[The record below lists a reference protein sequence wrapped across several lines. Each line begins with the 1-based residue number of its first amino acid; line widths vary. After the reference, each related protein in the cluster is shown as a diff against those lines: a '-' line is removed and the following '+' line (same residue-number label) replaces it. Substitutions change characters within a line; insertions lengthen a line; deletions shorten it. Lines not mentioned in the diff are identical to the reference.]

1 MCGFIKEWI
10 ENWKEDQKIN
20 SEIENPG
27 NMSDLLKIVA
37 MKDPEYVKEFIEYNE
52 EILEECRIN
61 GDSAVELIKTVEEK
75 EPGYIKELLENVEK
89 MRALGIYDDRAV
101 ELIKAVGDPE
111 YIKECLENV
120 EKMRALGIYDDR
132 AVELIK
138 AVGDPEYIKECLG
151 NVEKMNALGIDF
163 NRAVELIKAVGD
175 PEYMKEYLGDPEKR
189 EALHIY
195 GDRAIDLIKT
205 VGDPEYIKECLENIE
220 KMQALGINGDRVVDL
235 IKTVGDPE
243 YIKECLENV
252 EKMQTLGIWGDRAV
266 ELIKAVGDSEYI
278 KECLGNV
285 EKMQALDIKDDR
297 AYDLI
302 KTVEEKEPGYIKE
315 FLENVKKVQVIRN
328 GERVVDLIKATGD
341 PEYIKE
347 TWIENVACRQELR
360 RQNIFLDEA
369 ELIKTVEEKEP
380 GYIKELLENLEK
392 MKALEIY
399 DAAAVEL
406 IKTVEEK
413 EPGYIKELLENV
425 EKMKALEIYDAA
437 AVELIKTVEEKE
449 PGYIKELLENVEKMK
464 ALKIYVNR
472 VVELIK
478 TVGDPEYIKECLENV
493 EKMQAFG
500 INGDKAVE
508 LIKAVGDPEYIKEC
522 LENVEKMQAFGIN
535 DYIAV
540 KLIKTVGDPEYIKEC
555 LENVEKMKALKIYDD
570 AAVELIKTV
579 EEKEPG
585 YIKEC
590 LENVEKMKALEIY
603 VNRVVEL
610 IKTVGDPEYI
620 KECLENVEK
629 MQAFG
634 INDYIAVEL
643 IKTVGDPEYIKECL
657 ENVEK
662 MQAFGINGDKAV
674 ELIKTVGDPEY
685 IKECLGDPEKME
697 ALGIY
702 GNIAVELIKTVEE
715 KEPGYIKELLES
727 EEKMQELGI
736 DDYGVIELIKI
747 VNKKEPEFLI
757 EYIKNKEKWKLNEST
772 ISLLKQENET
782 EFIKENLEIFFKGYG
797 FEEKDISSKAEIL
810 EQMHEI
816 NDEVYQKLDF
826 RLLDNKYLKLLG
838 QDKINQ
844 ISCYPEVQ
852 ELVLKLNEKKLKVL
866 AKCIDTYMHNNDT
879 EEWTVITNEILN
891 NISCGQYDEL
901 IENIDNLD
909 NADINKLIKV
919 LQAKNAFEIKCEK
932 DLENFELIKQQ
943 RCDKLIQS
951 SEIGD
956 KKLAV
961 LEKLFGTDDGYAEI
975 LLRRYGQGI
984 DSLPESEAKNFIK
997 SIQMLVNC
1005 QSGEI
1010 LEQIYN
1016 ECEETVF
1023 IDKVGIERALKK
1035 EYAKLYNEGLFKIE
1049 NAVPIGENM
1058 YSAGTD
1064 FKMIITSIGAF
1075 SREKRQS
1082 NYKNDWN
1089 RPRIST
1095 QHLCTSYIR
1104 QDMMGTAPIH
1114 DICYGFDCM
1123 REDSLVLSGT
1133 SDIYSSKG
1141 SMVSTC
1147 RHGEEYLVPDEQINH
1162 TYRYNEMCFRRIQG
1176 VEKKQPSYIVVFKQN
1191 GIIGNLENAEKASK
1205 DWGGLPI
1212 VVIDRDECLESER
1225 NKVKQMQAE
1234 YREFP
1239 SPELARAIYYKIRNN
1254 RVTARN
1260 FCWETNISRYEI
1272 NEQAVSKRELAENS
1286 NEVSGE
1292 DRRDCMAK
1300 IRTAIEKVKGD
1311 GEVER

>member
-61 GDSAVELIKTVEEK
+61 GDRAVELIKTVEEK

-89 MRALGIYDDRAV
+89 MRALGIYGDRAV

-380 GYIKELLENLEK
+380 GYIKELLEN
-392 MKALEIY
+392 
-399 DAAAVEL
+399 
-406 IKTVEEK
+406 
-413 EPGYIKELLENV
+413 
-425 EKMKALEIYDAA
+425 
-437 AVELIKTVEEKE
+437 
-449 PGYIKELLENVEKMK
+449 VEKMK

-472 VVELIK
+472 V
-478 TVGDPEYIKECLENV
+478 
-493 EKMQAFG
+493 
-500 INGDKAVE
+500 
-508 LIKAVGDPEYIKEC
+508 
-522 LENVEKMQAFGIN
+522 
-535 DYIAV
+535 
-540 KLIKTVGDPEYIKEC
+540 
-555 LENVEKMKALKIYDD
+555 
-570 AAVELIKTV
+570 
-579 EEKEPG
+579 
-585 YIKEC
+585 
-590 LENVEKMKALEIY
+590 
-603 VNRVVEL
+603 
-610 IKTVGDPEYI
+610 
-620 KECLENVEK
+620 
-629 MQAFG
+629 
-634 INDYIAVEL
+634 VEL

-1123 REDSLVLSGT
+1123 REDSLVLSGP

>member
-89 MRALGIYDDRAV
+89 MRALGIY
-101 ELIKAVGDPE
+101 G
-111 YIKECLENV
+111 
-120 EKMRALGIYDDR
+120 DR

-399 DAAAVEL
+399 A
-406 IKTVEEK
+406 
-413 EPGYIKELLENV
+413 
-425 EKMKALEIYDAA
+425 AA

>member
-1 MCGFIKEWI
+1 M
-10 ENWKEDQKIN
+10 
-20 SEIENPG
+20 
-27 NMSDLLKIVA
+27 
-37 MKDPEYVKEFIEYNE
+37 E
-52 EILEECRIN
+52 ELEEKWPNIAEIYNR
-61 GDSAVELIKTVEEK
+61 S
-75 EPGYIKELLENVEK
+75 ENV
-89 MRALGIYDDRAV
+89 GD
-101 ELIKAVGDPE
+101 ELMTVSGKRYAHPV
-111 YIKECLENV
+111 LREN
-120 EKMRALGIYDDR
+120 
-132 AVELIK
+132 
-138 AVGDPEYIKECLG
+138 
-151 NVEKMNALGIDF
+151 
-163 NRAVELIKAVGD
+163 

-220 KMQALGINGDRVVDL
+220 KMQALGIKGDRVVDL

-252 EKMQTLGIWGDRAV
+252 EKMQTLDIWGDRAV

-285 EKMQALDIKDDR
+285 EKMQALGIKDDR

-399 DAAAVEL
+399 PAAAVEL

-425 EKMKALEIYDAA
+425 EKMKALEIY
-437 AVELIKTVEEKE
+437 
-449 PGYIKELLENVEKMK
+449 
-464 ALKIYVNR
+464 VNR
-472 VVELIK
+472 V
-478 TVGDPEYIKECLENV
+478 
-493 EKMQAFG
+493 
-500 INGDKAVE
+500 
-508 LIKAVGDPEYIKEC
+508 
-522 LENVEKMQAFGIN
+522 
-535 DYIAV
+535 
-540 KLIKTVGDPEYIKEC
+540 
-555 LENVEKMKALKIYDD
+555 
-570 AAVELIKTV
+570 
-579 EEKEPG
+579 
-585 YIKEC
+585 
-590 LENVEKMKALEIY
+590 
-603 VNRVVEL
+603 
-610 IKTVGDPEYI
+610 
-620 KECLENVEK
+620 
-629 MQAFG
+629 
-634 INDYIAVEL
+634 VEL

-685 IKECLGDPEKME
+685 IKECLGDPKKME

-702 GNIAVELIKTVEE
+702 GNIAVELIKTVGDPE
-715 KEPGYIKELLES
+715 YIKELLES

-757 EYIKNKEKWKLNEST
+757 EYIKNKKKWKLNEST

-782 EFIKENLEIFFKGYG
+782 EFIKENLEIFLKGYG

-810 EQMHEI
+810 EQMYEI

-909 NADINKLIKV
+909 NADINKLIRV

-961 LEKLFGTDDGYAEI
+961 LEKLFGTDDGYAES

-1049 NAVPIGENM
+1049 NAVPIEENM

-1104 QDMMGTAPIH
+1104 QNMMGTAPIH

-1123 REDSLVLSGT
+1123 REDSLVLSGP

-1272 NEQAVSKRELAENS
+1272 NEQAVGKRELAENS

>member
-61 GDSAVELIKTVEEK
+61 GDRAVELIKTVEEK

-89 MRALGIYDDRAV
+89 MRALGIYGDRAV

-132 AVELIK
+132 VVELIK

-380 GYIKELLENLEK
+380 GYIKELLEN
-392 MKALEIY
+392 
-399 DAAAVEL
+399 
-406 IKTVEEK
+406 
-413 EPGYIKELLENV
+413 
-425 EKMKALEIYDAA
+425 
-437 AVELIKTVEEKE
+437 
-449 PGYIKELLENVEKMK
+449 VEKMK

-493 EKMQAFG
+493 EKMKAFG

-1089 RPRIST
+1089 SPRIST

-1123 REDSLVLSGT
+1123 REDSLVLSGP

>member
-52 EILEECRIN
+52 EILEECCIN
-61 GDSAVELIKTVEEK
+61 GDRAVELIKTVEEK

-89 MRALGIYDDRAV
+89 MRALGIY
-101 ELIKAVGDPE
+101 G
-111 YIKECLENV
+111 
-120 EKMRALGIYDDR
+120 DR

-380 GYIKELLENLEK
+380 GYIKELLEN
-392 MKALEIY
+392 
-399 DAAAVEL
+399 
-406 IKTVEEK
+406 
-413 EPGYIKELLENV
+413 
-425 EKMKALEIYDAA
+425 
-437 AVELIKTVEEKE
+437 
-449 PGYIKELLENVEKMK
+449 VEKMK

-472 VVELIK
+472 V
-478 TVGDPEYIKECLENV
+478 
-493 EKMQAFG
+493 
-500 INGDKAVE
+500 
-508 LIKAVGDPEYIKEC
+508 
-522 LENVEKMQAFGIN
+522 
-535 DYIAV
+535 
-540 KLIKTVGDPEYIKEC
+540 
-555 LENVEKMKALKIYDD
+555 
-570 AAVELIKTV
+570 
-579 EEKEPG
+579 
-585 YIKEC
+585 
-590 LENVEKMKALEIY
+590 
-603 VNRVVEL
+603 
-610 IKTVGDPEYI
+610 
-620 KECLENVEK
+620 
-629 MQAFG
+629 
-634 INDYIAVEL
+634 VEL

-727 EEKMQELGI
+727 EEKMQKLGI

-1123 REDSLVLSGT
+1123 REDSLVLSGP

>member
-61 GDSAVELIKTVEEK
+61 GDRAVELIKTVEEK

-89 MRALGIYDDRAV
+89 MRALGIY
-101 ELIKAVGDPE
+101 G
-111 YIKECLENV
+111 
-120 EKMRALGIYDDR
+120 DR

-380 GYIKELLENLEK
+380 GYIKELLEN
-392 MKALEIY
+392 
-399 DAAAVEL
+399 
-406 IKTVEEK
+406 
-413 EPGYIKELLENV
+413 
-425 EKMKALEIYDAA
+425 
-437 AVELIKTVEEKE
+437 
-449 PGYIKELLENVEKMK
+449 VEKMK

-472 VVELIK
+472 V
-478 TVGDPEYIKECLENV
+478 
-493 EKMQAFG
+493 
-500 INGDKAVE
+500 
-508 LIKAVGDPEYIKEC
+508 
-522 LENVEKMQAFGIN
+522 
-535 DYIAV
+535 
-540 KLIKTVGDPEYIKEC
+540 
-555 LENVEKMKALKIYDD
+555 
-570 AAVELIKTV
+570 
-579 EEKEPG
+579 
-585 YIKEC
+585 
-590 LENVEKMKALEIY
+590 
-603 VNRVVEL
+603 
-610 IKTVGDPEYI
+610 
-620 KECLENVEK
+620 
-629 MQAFG
+629 
-634 INDYIAVEL
+634 VEL

-727 EEKMQELGI
+727 EEKMQKLGI

-1123 REDSLVLSGT
+1123 REDSLVLSGP

>member
-61 GDSAVELIKTVEEK
+61 GDRAVELIKTVEEKEPGYIKELLENLEKMKALEIYAAAAVELIKTVEEK

-89 MRALGIYDDRAV
+89 MKALKIYV
-101 ELIKAVGDPE
+101 
-111 YIKECLENV
+111 N
-120 EKMRALGIYDDR
+120 
-132 AVELIK
+132 
-138 AVGDPEYIKECLG
+138 
-151 NVEKMNALGIDF
+151 
-163 NRAVELIKAVGD
+163 
-175 PEYMKEYLGDPEKR
+175 
-189 EALHIY
+189 
-195 GDRAIDLIKT
+195 
-205 VGDPEYIKECLENIE
+205 
-220 KMQALGINGDRVVDL
+220 RVVEL

-399 DAAAVEL
+399 A
-406 IKTVEEK
+406 
-413 EPGYIKELLENV
+413 
-425 EKMKALEIYDAA
+425 AA

-472 VVELIK
+472 V
-478 TVGDPEYIKECLENV
+478 
-493 EKMQAFG
+493 
-500 INGDKAVE
+500 
-508 LIKAVGDPEYIKEC
+508 
-522 LENVEKMQAFGIN
+522 
-535 DYIAV
+535 
-540 KLIKTVGDPEYIKEC
+540 
-555 LENVEKMKALKIYDD
+555 
-570 AAVELIKTV
+570 
-579 EEKEPG
+579 
-585 YIKEC
+585 
-590 LENVEKMKALEIY
+590 
-603 VNRVVEL
+603 
-610 IKTVGDPEYI
+610 
-620 KECLENVEK
+620 
-629 MQAFG
+629 
-634 INDYIAVEL
+634 VEL

-727 EEKMQELGI
+727 EEKMQKLGI

-1123 REDSLVLSGT
+1123 REDSLVLSGP

>member
-61 GDSAVELIKTVEEK
+61 GDRAVELIKTVEEK

-89 MRALGIYDDRAV
+89 MRALGIYGDRAV

-399 DAAAVEL
+399 AAAAVEL

-425 EKMKALEIYDAA
+425 EKMKALEIYDDA

-449 PGYIKELLENVEKMK
+449 PGYIKEL
-464 ALKIYVNR
+464 
-472 VVELIK
+472 
-478 TVGDPEYIKECLENV
+478 
-493 EKMQAFG
+493 
-500 INGDKAVE
+500 
-508 LIKAVGDPEYIKEC
+508 
-522 LENVEKMQAFGIN
+522 
-535 DYIAV
+535 
-540 KLIKTVGDPEYIKEC
+540 
-555 LENVEKMKALKIYDD
+555 
-570 AAVELIKTV
+570 
-579 EEKEPG
+579 
-585 YIKEC
+585 

-1123 REDSLVLSGT
+1123 REDSLVLSGP

>member
-52 EILEECRIN
+52 EILEECCIN
-61 GDSAVELIKTVEEK
+61 GDRAVELIKTVEEK

-89 MRALGIYDDRAV
+89 MRALGIY
-101 ELIKAVGDPE
+101 G
-111 YIKECLENV
+111 
-120 EKMRALGIYDDR
+120 DR

-399 DAAAVEL
+399 A
-406 IKTVEEK
+406 
-413 EPGYIKELLENV
+413 
-425 EKMKALEIYDAA
+425 AA

-472 VVELIK
+472 V
-478 TVGDPEYIKECLENV
+478 
-493 EKMQAFG
+493 
-500 INGDKAVE
+500 
-508 LIKAVGDPEYIKEC
+508 
-522 LENVEKMQAFGIN
+522 
-535 DYIAV
+535 
-540 KLIKTVGDPEYIKEC
+540 
-555 LENVEKMKALKIYDD
+555 
-570 AAVELIKTV
+570 
-579 EEKEPG
+579 
-585 YIKEC
+585 
-590 LENVEKMKALEIY
+590 
-603 VNRVVEL
+603 
-610 IKTVGDPEYI
+610 
-620 KECLENVEK
+620 
-629 MQAFG
+629 
-634 INDYIAVEL
+634 VEL

-727 EEKMQELGI
+727 EEKMQKLGI

-1123 REDSLVLSGT
+1123 REDSLVLSGP

>member
-61 GDSAVELIKTVEEK
+61 GDRAVELIKTVEEK

-89 MRALGIYDDRAV
+89 MRALRIY
-101 ELIKAVGDPE
+101 G
-111 YIKECLENV
+111 
-120 EKMRALGIYDDR
+120 DR

-369 ELIKTVEEKEP
+369 
-380 GYIKELLENLEK
+380 
-392 MKALEIY
+392 
-399 DAAAVEL
+399 
-406 IKTVEEK
+406 
-413 EPGYIKELLENV
+413 
-425 EKMKALEIYDAA
+425 
-437 AVELIKTVEEKE
+437 
-449 PGYIKELLENVEKMK
+449 
-464 ALKIYVNR
+464 
-472 VVELIK
+472 
-478 TVGDPEYIKECLENV
+478 
-493 EKMQAFG
+493 
-500 INGDKAVE
+500 
-508 LIKAVGDPEYIKEC
+508 
-522 LENVEKMQAFGIN
+522 
-535 DYIAV
+535 
-540 KLIKTVGDPEYIKEC
+540 
-555 LENVEKMKALKIYDD
+555 
-570 AAVELIKTV
+570 
-579 EEKEPG
+579 
-585 YIKEC
+585 
-590 LENVEKMKALEIY
+590 
-603 VNRVVEL
+603 
-610 IKTVGDPEYI
+610 
-620 KECLENVEK
+620 
-629 MQAFG
+629 
-634 INDYIAVEL
+634 
-643 IKTVGDPEYIKECL
+643 
-657 ENVEK
+657 
-662 MQAFGINGDKAV
+662 
-674 ELIKTVGDPEY
+674 
-685 IKECLGDPEKME
+685 
-697 ALGIY
+697 
-702 GNIAVELIKTVEE
+702 ELIKTVEE

-1123 REDSLVLSGT
+1123 REDSLVLSGP

>member
-52 EILEECRIN
+52 EILEECCIN
-61 GDSAVELIKTVEEK
+61 GDRAVELIKTVEEK

-89 MRALGIYDDRAV
+89 MRALGIY
-101 ELIKAVGDPE
+101 G
-111 YIKECLENV
+111 
-120 EKMRALGIYDDR
+120 DR

-399 DAAAVEL
+399 A
-406 IKTVEEK
+406 
-413 EPGYIKELLENV
+413 
-425 EKMKALEIYDAA
+425 AA

-472 VVELIK
+472 V
-478 TVGDPEYIKECLENV
+478 
-493 EKMQAFG
+493 
-500 INGDKAVE
+500 
-508 LIKAVGDPEYIKEC
+508 
-522 LENVEKMQAFGIN
+522 
-535 DYIAV
+535 
-540 KLIKTVGDPEYIKEC
+540 
-555 LENVEKMKALKIYDD
+555 
-570 AAVELIKTV
+570 
-579 EEKEPG
+579 
-585 YIKEC
+585 
-590 LENVEKMKALEIY
+590 
-603 VNRVVEL
+603 
-610 IKTVGDPEYI
+610 
-620 KECLENVEK
+620 
-629 MQAFG
+629 
-634 INDYIAVEL
+634 VEL

-1123 REDSLVLSGT
+1123 REDSLVLSGP

>member
-61 GDSAVELIKTVEEK
+61 GDRAVELIKTVEEK

-89 MRALGIYDDRAV
+89 MRALGIY
-101 ELIKAVGDPE
+101 GD
-111 YIKECLENV
+111 
-120 EKMRALGIYDDR
+120 
-132 AVELIK
+132 
-138 AVGDPEYIKECLG
+138 
-151 NVEKMNALGIDF
+151 
-163 NRAVELIKAVGD
+163 RAVELIKAVGD

-399 DAAAVEL
+399 A
-406 IKTVEEK
+406 
-413 EPGYIKELLENV
+413 
-425 EKMKALEIYDAA
+425 AA

-472 VVELIK
+472 V
-478 TVGDPEYIKECLENV
+478 
-493 EKMQAFG
+493 
-500 INGDKAVE
+500 
-508 LIKAVGDPEYIKEC
+508 
-522 LENVEKMQAFGIN
+522 
-535 DYIAV
+535 
-540 KLIKTVGDPEYIKEC
+540 
-555 LENVEKMKALKIYDD
+555 
-570 AAVELIKTV
+570 
-579 EEKEPG
+579 
-585 YIKEC
+585 
-590 LENVEKMKALEIY
+590 
-603 VNRVVEL
+603 
-610 IKTVGDPEYI
+610 
-620 KECLENVEK
+620 
-629 MQAFG
+629 
-634 INDYIAVEL
+634 VEL

-1123 REDSLVLSGT
+1123 REDSLVLSGP

>member
-52 EILEECRIN
+52 EILEKCRIN
-61 GDSAVELIKTVEEK
+61 GDRAVDLIKTVGDPE
-75 EPGYIKELLENVEK
+75 YIKELLENVEK
-89 MRALGIYDDRAV
+89 MRALRIY
-101 ELIKAVGDPE
+101 G
-111 YIKECLENV
+111 
-120 EKMRALGIYDDR
+120 DR

-252 EKMQTLGIWGDRAV
+252 EKMQTLDIWGDRAV

-285 EKMQALDIKDDR
+285 EKMQALGIKDDR

-425 EKMKALEIYDAA
+425 EKMKALEIY
-437 AVELIKTVEEKE
+437 
-449 PGYIKELLENVEKMK
+449 
-464 ALKIYVNR
+464 VNR

-522 LENVEKMQAFGIN
+522 L
-535 DYIAV
+535 
-540 KLIKTVGDPEYIKEC
+540 GDPK
-555 LENVEKMKALKIYDD
+555 
-570 AAVELIKTV
+570 
-579 EEKEPG
+579 
-585 YIKEC
+585 
-590 LENVEKMKALEIY
+590 
-603 VNRVVEL
+603 
-610 IKTVGDPEYI
+610 
-620 KECLENVEK
+620 
-629 MQAFG
+629 
-634 INDYIAVEL
+634 
-643 IKTVGDPEYIKECL
+643 
-657 ENVEK
+657 
-662 MQAFGINGDKAV
+662 
-674 ELIKTVGDPEY
+674 
-685 IKECLGDPEKME
+685 KME

-702 GNIAVELIKTVEE
+702 GNIAVELIKTVGDPE
-715 KEPGYIKELLES
+715 YIKELLES

-757 EYIKNKEKWKLNEST
+757 EYIKNKKKWKLNEST

-782 EFIKENLEIFFKGYG
+782 EFIKENLEIFLKGYG

-810 EQMHEI
+810 EQMYEI

-909 NADINKLIKV
+909 NADINKLIRV

-961 LEKLFGTDDGYAEI
+961 LEKLFGTDDGYAES

-1049 NAVPIGENM
+1049 NAVPIEENM

-1123 REDSLVLSGT
+1123 REDSLVLSGP

-1292 DRRDCMAK
+1292 DRRNCMAK
-1300 IRTAIEKVKGD
+1300 ICTAIEKVNGD
-1311 GEVER
+1311 GQVEK

>member
-61 GDSAVELIKTVEEK
+61 GDRAVELIKTVEEK

-89 MRALGIYDDRAV
+89 MRALGIY
-101 ELIKAVGDPE
+101 G
-111 YIKECLENV
+111 
-120 EKMRALGIYDDR
+120 DR

-380 GYIKELLENLEK
+380 GYIKELLEN
-392 MKALEIY
+392 
-399 DAAAVEL
+399 
-406 IKTVEEK
+406 
-413 EPGYIKELLENV
+413 
-425 EKMKALEIYDAA
+425 
-437 AVELIKTVEEKE
+437 
-449 PGYIKELLENVEKMK
+449 VEKMK

-508 LIKAVGDPEYIKEC
+508 LIKA
-522 LENVEKMQAFGIN
+522 
-535 DYIAV
+535 
-540 KLIKTVGDPEYIKEC
+540 
-555 LENVEKMKALKIYDD
+555 
-570 AAVELIKTV
+570 
-579 EEKEPG
+579 
-585 YIKEC
+585 
-590 LENVEKMKALEIY
+590 
-603 VNRVVEL
+603 
-610 IKTVGDPEYI
+610 VGDPEYI

-727 EEKMQELGI
+727 EEKMQKLGI

-1123 REDSLVLSGT
+1123 REDSLVLSGP

>member
-52 EILEECRIN
+52 EILEKCRIN
-61 GDSAVELIKTVEEK
+61 GDRAVDLIKTVGDPE
-75 EPGYIKELLENVEK
+75 YIKELLENVEK
-89 MRALGIYDDRAV
+89 MRALGIYGDRAV

-111 YIKECLENV
+111 YIKELLENV
-120 EKMRALGIYDDR
+120 EKMRALGIYGDR

-252 EKMQTLGIWGDRAV
+252 EKMQTLDIWGDRAV

-285 EKMQALDIKDDR
+285 EKMQALGIKDDR

-399 DAAAVEL
+399 PAAAVEL

-413 EPGYIKELLENV
+413 EPGYIKELLENL

-464 ALKIYVNR
+464 ALEIYVNR

-540 KLIKTVGDPEYIKEC
+540 ELIKAVGDPEYIKEC
-555 LENVEKMKALKIYDD
+555 L
-570 AAVELIKTV
+570 
-579 EEKEPG
+579 
-585 YIKEC
+585 
-590 LENVEKMKALEIY
+590 
-603 VNRVVEL
+603 
-610 IKTVGDPEYI
+610 GDP
-620 KECLENVEK
+620 KK
-629 MQAFG
+629 MEALG
-634 INDYIAVEL
+634 IYGNIAVEL

-674 ELIKTVGDPEY
+674 ELIKAVGDPEY
-685 IKECLGDPEKME
+685 IKECLGDPKKME

-702 GNIAVELIKTVEE
+702 GNIAVELIKTVGDPEYIKECLENVE
-715 KEPGYIKELLES
+715 KMQAFGINGDKAVELIKAVGDPEYIKECLGDPKKMEALGIYGNIAVELIKTVGDPEYIKELLES

-757 EYIKNKEKWKLNEST
+757 EYIKNKKKWKLNEST

-782 EFIKENLEIFFKGYG
+782 EFIKENLEIFLKGYG

-810 EQMHEI
+810 EQMYEI

-909 NADINKLIKV
+909 NADINKLIRV

-961 LEKLFGTDDGYAEI
+961 LEKLFGTDDGYAES

-1049 NAVPIGENM
+1049 NAVPIEENM

-1123 REDSLVLSGT
+1123 REDSLVLSGP

-1292 DRRDCMAK
+1292 DRRNCMAK
-1300 IRTAIEKVKGD
+1300 ICTAIEKVNGD
-1311 GEVER
+1311 GQVEK

>member
-52 EILEECRIN
+52 EILEECCIN
-61 GDSAVELIKTVEEK
+61 GDRAVELIKTVEEK

-89 MRALGIYDDRAV
+89 MRALGIY
-101 ELIKAVGDPE
+101 GD
-111 YIKECLENV
+111 
-120 EKMRALGIYDDR
+120 
-132 AVELIK
+132 
-138 AVGDPEYIKECLG
+138 
-151 NVEKMNALGIDF
+151 
-163 NRAVELIKAVGD
+163 RAVELIKAVGD

-399 DAAAVEL
+399 A
-406 IKTVEEK
+406 
-413 EPGYIKELLENV
+413 
-425 EKMKALEIYDAA
+425 AA

-472 VVELIK
+472 V
-478 TVGDPEYIKECLENV
+478 
-493 EKMQAFG
+493 
-500 INGDKAVE
+500 
-508 LIKAVGDPEYIKEC
+508 
-522 LENVEKMQAFGIN
+522 
-535 DYIAV
+535 
-540 KLIKTVGDPEYIKEC
+540 
-555 LENVEKMKALKIYDD
+555 
-570 AAVELIKTV
+570 
-579 EEKEPG
+579 
-585 YIKEC
+585 
-590 LENVEKMKALEIY
+590 
-603 VNRVVEL
+603 
-610 IKTVGDPEYI
+610 
-620 KECLENVEK
+620 
-629 MQAFG
+629 
-634 INDYIAVEL
+634 VEL

-727 EEKMQELGI
+727 EEKMQKLGI

-1123 REDSLVLSGT
+1123 REDSLVLSGP